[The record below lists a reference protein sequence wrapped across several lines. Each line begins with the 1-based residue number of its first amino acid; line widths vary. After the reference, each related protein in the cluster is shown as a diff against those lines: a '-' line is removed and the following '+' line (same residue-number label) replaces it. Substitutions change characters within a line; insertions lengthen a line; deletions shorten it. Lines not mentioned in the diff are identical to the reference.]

1 MRFGSG
7 DKNMIL
13 LLGFKLGSLIVYCLM
28 RQKAV
33 LGLFCLNMTMQYDT

>member
-13 LLGFKLGSLIVYCLM
+13 LLGFKLGSLIVYCL